1 MQGSLRQRSAGSFE
15 LRVFVGVGP
24 ITRRRR
30 YRSMTVRG
38 SRADAERELA
48 LMVTS
53 ALAVRAVGVRST
65 VSELLEAWFAIAATG
80 WAPTTIRQT
89 RSVLDRYLHPH
100 LGHLAVGDVTP
111 VMIDATYVTLRRCG
125 GVGGRPLA
133 SGTLARI
140 HVVVRAAFSQAMR
153 WGWIWDN
160 PAERAHRIVATTA
173 ELRPPTPDELRTLL
187 DHVADRDTQLYVL
200 LVLAAFTGAR
210 RAQLLGL
217 RWHNVQFDTRR
228 LSFRAGWVEGP
239 QGPVLAATKT
249 KRSHVVDLDPSTFAV
264 LTDHADNHRSN
275 LRPDAFV
282 FSDDDG
288 TTAWK
293 PNRVTKA
300 FLRHRR
306 AAGLRPFRLHDLRH
320 FMATEML
327 HAGVPLVIVSR
338 RLDHRRVSTTLD
350 KYAHAVPG
358 ADAQA
363 CETLWQIMQTP
374 T

>member
-1 MQGSLRQRSAGSFE
+1 
-15 LRVFVGVGP
+15 
-24 ITRRRR
+24 
-30 YRSMTVRG
+30 
-38 SRADAERELA
+38 
-48 LMVTS
+48 
-53 ALAVRAVGVRST
+53 
-65 VSELLEAWFAIAATG
+65 
-80 WAPTTIRQT
+80 
-89 RSVLDRYLHPH
+89 
-100 LGHLAVGDVTP
+100 
-111 VMIDATYVTLRRCG
+111 
-125 GVGGRPLA
+125 
-133 SGTLARI
+133 
-140 HVVVRAAFSQAMR
+140 
-153 WGWIWDN
+153 
-160 PAERAHRIVATTA
+160 
-173 ELRPPTPDELRTLL
+173 LL

-217 RWHNVQFDTRR
+217 RWHNVEFDTRR

-264 LTDHADNHRSN
+264 LTDHADNHRNN

-293 PNRVTKA
+293 PNRVTRA

-363 CETLWQIMQTP
+363 SATLWQIMQTP
-374 T
+374 N